1 MTVKFTRP
9 SINIRETLDQLNKPS
24 GIAGNAMLAADTP
37 QEQFNLIGAG
47 RKNLIINGGFDV
59 WQRGTTG
66 SVVGGPEYV
75 SADRWK
81 LYVNA
86 STTIYLNQQSFDA
99 GQTEVPGNPKYYGR
113 FDWLG
118 TGNSQF
124 FGFEQLI
131 EGVSHGAGDTLTVS
145 FYARTEFGDDI
156 TLGVNQKFG
165 SGGSADVGA
174 GNFDLIMDTTW
185 KKFIVNVPM
194 PSISG
199 KTIGGGDSIS
209 MTWYRQGTLNSYLEI
224 ANVQVEVGKVAT
236 PFEHRS
242 YGEELALCQRY
253 YYRLNVVADT
263 ALMIG
268 NSLSTSV
275 AYYTLVL
282 PRPLRGVPTVN
293 QSGFLNYRQRGASTN
308 VTTTVTLGS
317 AFYSPGNS
325 IVQVQT
331 SSSGLPNTVEVM
343 IYSSTGNTGYIE
355 VDAEL

>member
-24 GIAGNAMLAADTP
+24 GIAGNAMLAAETP

-59 WQRGTTG
+59 WQRGTSFAGTDPG
-66 SVVGGPEYV
+66 TF
-75 SADRWK
+75 SADRFNVAYSDTVNTMAVTRSSIVPDGFTYSMEITGSASQYPATGVELPVTGK
-81 LYVNA
+81 GGIFAKGKKFTYSLYSDNPVAPMLYVLFRDVIHGGTGSSVLILAKEMSVIESDSSNGFIRYA
-86 STTIYLNQQSFDA
+86 ITFDITDVPDA
-99 GQTEVPGNPKYYGR
+99 GNQC
-113 FDWLG
+113 
-118 TGNSQF
+118 
-124 FGFEQLI
+124 
-131 EGVSHGAGDTLTVS
+131 LTVAPR
-145 FYARTEFGDDI
+145 FFNTTVDETYRVTGVQLE
-156 TLGVNQKFG
+156 LG
-165 SGGSADVGA
+165 S
-174 GNFDLIMDTTW
+174 
-185 KKFIVNVPM
+185 
-194 PSISG
+194 
-199 KTIGGGDSIS
+199 
-209 MTWYRQGTLNSYLEI
+209 
-224 ANVQVEVGKVAT
+224 VAT

-268 NSLSTSV
+268 NSLSTSI